1 MDSNT
6 GIIEEFDAKIA
17 ELKLSNFMI
26 FHQLNLQFSKG
37 INIISGENSTGKTAL
52 LKLLYASLKAMVMA
66 GKDRNVSADT
76 NVQHFVSK
84 FQGVF
89 RPDAFRIGRLVSRRQ
104 GVNTAAVEI
113 LFFNQKKCKFEFTTR
128 HEKSMNLAY
137 NSELSSILS
146 DPVYLPPKEI
156 ISSAENFG
164 SLYRDYQIA
173 FEETYA
179 DLCYLLEKPL
189 KKGPNKKEQ
198 NIVLEKFESILNGR
212 VIQKDKKFYLNVN
225 GAGNFEMGLVSEGYR
240 KLATIMYLIQ
250 SDSLNRNSVVFWDEP
265 ESNMNPKLIWPI
277 AKALRELSNM
287 GVQIFISTHS
297 YFVQQ
302 AFDLLAREGKA
313 SDIKFFSLYRDEDD
327 GELRAEVTDFT
338 SDLQHNAVMEEFD
351 AIYDREQDCFYQDYN

>member
-1 MDSNT
+1 MGTKTINVEDH
-6 GIIEEFDAKIA
+6 DAKIV
-17 ELKLSNFMI
+17 ELNLSNFMI
-26 FHQLNLQFSKG
+26 FHDLKLQFSKG
-37 INIISGENSTGKTAL
+37 INVICGENSTGKTAL

-66 GKDRNVSADT
+66 GKERNVSTDT

-89 RPDAFRIGRLVSRRQ
+89 RPDEFWIGRLVSRQQ
-104 GVNTAAVEI
+104 GVNRTDVEI
-113 LFFNQKKCKFEFTTR
+113 RFFNQKKAAFGFTSR
-128 HEKSMNLAY
+128 QKNRMDLDYDA
-137 NSELSSILS
+137 ELSSMLS
-146 DPVYLPPKEI
+146 DPVYIPPKEI

-198 NIVLEKFESILNGR
+198 NIVLEKFESILNGH
-212 VIQKDKKFYLNVN
+212 VVQKDKKFYLNVN
-225 GAGNFEMGLVSEGYR
+225 GAGKFEMGLVSEGYR

-250 SDSLNRNSVVFWDEP
+250 SDSLNKNSVIFWDEP
-265 ESNMNPKLIWPI
+265 ECNMNPKMIWPI
-277 AKALRELSNM
+277 AKALRELAYM
-287 GVQIFISTHS
+287 GVQIFVSTHS

-302 AFDLLAREGKA
+302 AFDLLAREGKV
-313 SDIKFFSLYRDEDD
+313 SDIKFFSLYRDDD
-327 GELRAEVTDFT
+327 TGQLCAEIADFV

-351 AIYDREQDCFYQDYN
+351 AIYDREQDSFYQDYN